1 VNNFVLLPSKLLTNP
16 EENLPVAMTPR
27 EFALNITRKLQTAGY
42 QALWAGG
49 CVRDQLLGR
58 QPKDYDIATNARP
71 EQVRKLFGHQRT
83 LAIGA
88 SFGVITVLGP
98 KSAGPIEVATFRR
111 DAGYSDG
118 RRPDSVEFTDARE
131 DARRRDFTINGVFFD
146 PVTGEYQDYV
156 GGRDDLQNKIVR
168 AIGNPHERIDE
179 DKLRMLRAIR
189 FAATFEFELDPD
201 TLAAIQQHAREIK
214 IVSGERIGAEMRR
227 MLAHPRRATAARLLR
242 ESGLL
247 AQILI
252 DGEQIYESEQKWNLI
267 LQALE
272 RLSCHDF
279 VCGCAILVSH
289 WQQSQTM
296 GTLAGQWKLSNDEK
310 NSIGWILEHLG
321 TFVIADR
328 LPWSAIQP
336 LLIHPDA
343 QRCID
348 VEEALIFATRS
359 IHGLGGLGF
368 CRERMSWPI
377 EKLNP
382 PPFINGNDLKQLG
395 VKDGRRFGRILQ
407 AIRDEQLDEK
417 IKTRDEAIQRVGTL
431 VATM

>member
-1 VNNFVLLPSKLLTNP
+1 
-16 EENLPVAMTPR
+16 MTPR
-27 EFALNITRKLQTAGY
+27 EFALNITRKLQNAGY

-49 CVRDQLLGR
+49 CVRDQLLGK
-58 QPKDYDIATNARP
+58 QPKDYDIATSARP
-71 EQVRKLFGHQRT
+71 EQVRELFGHKRT

-98 KSAGPIEVATFRR
+98 KGASPIEVATFRR
-111 DAGYSDG
+111 DAAYSDG

-131 DARRRDFTINGVFFD
+131 DAVRRDFTINGVFFD
-146 PVTGEYQDYV
+146 PITEQVHDYV
-156 GGRDDLQNKIVR
+156 GGQADLQNRIVR
-168 AIGNPHERIDE
+168 AIGNPHERINE
-179 DKLRMLRAIR
+179 DKLRMMRAIR
-189 FAATFEFELDPD
+189 FAATLEFELDPE
-201 TLAAIQQHAREIK
+201 TFAAVQEHAPEIK

-227 MLAHPRRATAARLLR
+227 MLAHPERAIAARLLR

-252 DGEQIYESEQKWNLI
+252 HGEKIYESEVKWRLI
-267 LQALE
+267 LRGLKGLACQE
-272 RLSCHDF
+272 F

-289 WQQSQTM
+289 WCKTQPL
-296 GTLAGQWKLSNDEK
+296 GTLAGQWKLSNAERD
-310 NSIGWILEHLG
+310 SIGWILEHLG

-328 LPWSAIQP
+328 LPWSSVQP

-343 QRCID
+343 QRGID

-359 IHGLGGLGF
+359 IHGLGGIGF

-382 PPFINGNDLKQLG
+382 HPFIDGNHLKRIG
-395 VKDGRRFGRILQ
+395 VRDGRLFGRILQ
-407 AIRDEQLDEK
+407 AIRNEQLDGK
-417 IKTRDEAIQRVGTL
+417 IQTQDQAIERASTL
-431 VATM
+431 AEMM